1 MKSLKHTLIIDLFK
15 QRAEAA
21 AELAPGLIQQPGGQ
35 IVRGL
40 IPTPYGFSPEVA
52 AGPAYLPGELTGF
65 EELFDACS
73 EPEKVNKNLL
83 LILAG
88 SMGAGRILPTDPTT
102 ITNTEICQ
110 RLIRYAEVTR
120 TGREPISPQVRSPV

>member
-1 MKSLKHTLIIDLFK
+1 MKHTLIIDLFK

-65 EELFDACS
+65 EELFDVCS

-83 LILAG
+83 LRLAG
-88 SMGAGRILPTDPTT
+88 SMGANRILAPNPTT